1 MDYFINGFSV
11 TDSGPNGGGIGGCL
25 LIVALVFF
33 GFMWLLSAILPY
45 VIMGIIILIAVILG
59 IGIGMMDISGK
70 AQDLI
75 LWGYVAFVGTYFVAK
90 IVLWL
95 VKLYRKTFCLWD
107 KTIKKHNSSE
117 KPILPPQ

>member
-1 MDYFINGFSV
+1 MKVIRWFFKTVIDILAGCFYLFSACTLFV
-11 TDSGPNGGGIGGCL
+11 TC
-25 LIVALVFF
+25 
-33 GFMWLLSAILPY
+33 
-45 VIMGIIILIAVILG
+45 AVILG

-117 KPILPPQ
+117 KPILPPR

>member
-45 VIMGIIILIAVILG
+45 VIMGIIILIAVILTLLLLAKMLP
-59 IGIGMMDISGK
+59 IWKRI
-70 AQDLI
+70 I
-75 LWGYVAFVGTYFVAK
+75 LMVVKDVSHVSK
-90 IVLWL
+90 WL
-95 VKLYRKTFCLWD
+95 YARYWSPTEEV
-107 KTIKKHNSSE
+107 E
-117 KPILPPQ
+117 